1 MGFKVIET
9 DEEFE
14 SALTAGL
21 LWINTS
27 ALWPR
32 PIQWPRPISSWR
44 RCGSY
49 EHHHIRRKWEEAKGN
64 KAARKD
70 MYLPEDF
77 AVLVED
83 DGSLI
88 EDDE

>member
-1 MGFKVIET
+1 MGFKVIES

-21 LWINTS
+21 LWNNTS
-27 ALWPR
+27 A
-32 PIQWPRPISSWR
+32 QWPRPISSWR

-70 MYLPEDF
+70 RYIPEDF

-83 DGSLI
+83 DAC
-88 EDDE
+88 D